1 MHARHP
7 RLKTILLIDDDQE
20 CREPAAEL
28 LRRQDWRVLEA
39 GDGEQGLELAV
50 RHRPDVILC
59 DLLMPRVNGYQVCRA
74 VREHLELR
82 HTRIVV
88 VTGRDYASDRKSA
101 EEAGADGYIVKP
113 LDVQKLESLLGKL
126 ANDVSQKKDIAAPT
140 SAFPQEPRAQG
151 ALTYLKFWGVRG
163 SIPSPGSSTVFFG
176 GNTACVEVRVGG
188 KIIILDAG
196 SGIRGLGISLVERA
210 KGQPLNLTVLITH
223 THWDHIQGF
232 PFFVPAYDSRNKI
245 SILGYEGARS
255 GVATALAGQ
264 MESPY
269 FPVALDDMPGNLL
282 IEELREMEFEV
293 CGVRV
298 ESCFTNHPG
307 VCVAY
312 KLHTPDGTIV
322 FMPDNETKRGAIDAV
337 DGSTKPDAS
346 EAHIADFIRGVDVL
360 VMDSQYTA
368 EEYQTHVNWGH
379 GCIDEVVRMALAAGV
394 KRLFMFHHD
403 PGHDDRFLSSM
414 LMHARQLVDR
424 VGSPLLVE
432 AAREGVEVTLRAGV
446 VTSH

>member
-1 MHARHP
+1 M
-7 RLKTILLIDDDQE
+7 KTILLIDDDQE

-50 RHRPDVILC
+50 RHRPDIILC

-82 HTRIVV
+82 HTRIIV
-88 VTGRDYASDRKSA
+88 VTGRDYAADRKSA

-113 LDVQKLESLLGKL
+113 LDIGKLETMLGRLDGEIARKGEI
-126 ANDVSQKKDIAAPT
+126 ATPAVPSQQNHRGQDT
-140 SAFPQEPRAQG
+140 G
-151 ALTYLKFWGVRG
+151 TYLKFWGVRG

-176 GNTACVEVRVGG
+176 GNTACVEVRIGQ

-196 SGIRGLGISLVERA
+196 SGIRPLGVALVDEA
-210 KGQPLNLTVLITH
+210 KGQPLNLNVLITH

-232 PFFVPAYDSRNKI
+232 PFFVPAYDARNRI
-245 SILGYEGARS
+245 YIYGYEGARS
-255 GVATALAGQ
+255 GLATALSGQ

-282 IEELREMEFEV
+282 IKELREMEFEV
-293 CGVRV
+293 AGVRI

-322 FMPDNETKRGAIDAV
+322 FMPDNETKRESVNAV
-337 DGSTKPDAS
+337 DGTTQVDDS
-346 EAHIADFIRGVDVL
+346 EVHIAEFIQGADVL
-360 VMDSQYTA
+360 VMDTQYTA
-368 EEYQTHVNWGH
+368 EEYQTHLNWGH
-379 GCIDEVVRMALAAGV
+379 GCIDEVVRMAITAQV
-394 KRLFMFHHD
+394 KRLYMFHHD
-403 PGHDDRFLSSM
+403 PAHDDRFLSGM
-414 LMHARQLVDR
+414 LMHARQLVDEAR
-424 VGSPLLVE
+424 STLLIE
-432 AAREGVEVTLRAGV
+432 AAREGVEVMLREGV
-446 VTSH
+446 VTSR

>member
-1 MHARHP
+1 MRQIP
-7 RLKTILLIDDDQE
+7 WMKTILLIDDDQE

-50 RHRPDVILC
+50 RHRPDIILC

-82 HTRIVV
+82 HTRIIV

-113 LDVQKLESLLGKL
+113 LDVAKLEKLLGKL
-126 ANDVSQKKDIAAPT
+126 DKDASKKAEIAAPT
-140 SAFPQEPRAQG
+140 SPSPQAAAEDG
-151 ALTYLKFWGVRG
+151 EGTYLKFWGVRG

-196 SGIRGLGISLVERA
+196 SGIRPLGVALVDEA

-232 PFFVPAYDSRNKI
+232 PFFVPAYDGRNRI
-245 SILGYEGARS
+245 NIFGYEGARS
-255 GVATALAGQ
+255 GLATALAGQ

-269 FPVALDDMPGNLL
+269 FPVALDDMPGNLR
-282 IEELREMEFEV
+282 IDELREMEFEI

-312 KLHTPDGTIV
+312 KLHTQDGTIV
-322 FMPDNETKRGAIDAV
+322 FMPDNETKRGSINTA
-337 DGSTKPDAS
+337 DGSTKPDPS
-346 EAHIADFIRGVDVL
+346 EAHIAEFIHGVDVL

-379 GCIDEVVRMALAAGV
+379 GCIDEVVRLAVSSEV
-394 KRLFMFHHD
+394 KRLYMFHHD

-414 LMHARQLVDR
+414 LMHARQLVER
-424 VGSPLLVE
+424 AGSSLLVE
-432 AAREGVEVTLRAGV
+432 AAEKGWRWRYAPA
-446 VTSH
+446 